1 MLDAK
6 TRQSLVRLA
15 HANPDLRQHLLP
27 LITSRVAMEFSSQK
41 ALDKYLEAH
50 PKADK
55 SNHKVKDSRAEGGGK
70 PRSNAT
76 YSKKHKIHLR
86 GISDAALDEFYES
99 PAGKAI
105 REYNLEVIAGE
116 DGVVD
121 AKALERAVK
130 VRDQYL
136 AVEKAKAKPKSERT
150 KAEDDALD
158 VCQAT
163 PACKGNMG
171 IARSSMP
178 QFLQISPKEAI
189 ASVPDKRYKELLERE
204 KSGKGLPE
212 NVSGD
217 EREAYYNRKNAEAAV
232 AAGADPNSELSV
244 FDDWVQKLKKSG
256 VKVTKP
262 KGGMRVGDLKATQSE
277 ISADAVLRNADKYL
291 RGQELT
297 GGVIYVSSD
306 GHILD
311 GHHRWAGLL
320 TADPNTK
327 IPVIK
332 LGLPMAELLE
342 KSFEHPG
349 VFRQDFRFDIVPE
362 DDPIDLAR
370 KPESTWQQKGGKWY
384 GKNSDGKAGGPFAS
398 QESAKNY
405 ASGKSNKSARWNS
418 YSIRGASLQEN
429 APMSD
434 TVLRTRLIR
443 LAHSRPDLR
452 PHILPLVAD
461 KAACWGGEAPVTARF
476 EEGVSADPTEN
487 MTQEDAAEWER
498 QNELHRD
505 NFTKGASDFGRGRI
519 YVTDRAIRES
529 FGNGVED
536 VLLVVDRGAKK
547 PFVAALQVLKT
558 HRAEL
563 ERMDSIYKIQK
574 FVDGK
579 VLALTGKTPQ
589 WHSYSMPD

>member
-1 MLDAK
+1 MLDAN

-15 HANPDLRQHLLP
+15 HANPDLRAHLLP
-27 LITSRVAMEFSSQK
+27 LITSRVAMEFRTQD

-55 SNHKVKDSRAEGGGK
+55 SKHKVKGEGGKGGGK
-70 PRSNAT
+70 APANST
-76 YSKKHKIHLR
+76 YSKKHKVHLR
-86 GISDAALDEFYES
+86 GISDAALDAFYES

-121 AKALERAVK
+121 AKALERAVR

-189 ASVPDKRYKELLERE
+189 ASVPDKRYKELMERE
-204 KSGKGLPE
+204 KSGKGLPD
-212 NVSGD
+212 NISGD
-217 EREAYYNRKNAEAAV
+217 EREAFYNRKNAEAAV
-232 AAGADPNSELSV
+232 AAGADPNSDLSV
-244 FDDWVQKLKKSG
+244 FDDWVRGLKKSG

-291 RGQELT
+291 RGQDLT

-362 DDPIDLAR
+362 DEPIDLAR
-370 KPESTWQQKGGKWY
+370 KPGSTWQQKGGKWY

-398 QESAKNY
+398 QESAKSY
-405 ASGKSNKSARWNS
+405 ASGKQNKSARWNS
-418 YSIRGASLQEN
+418 YSNRGASLQEN
-429 APMSD
+429 DPMSN
-434 TVLRTRLIR
+434 TALRTRLIR

-452 PHILPLVAD
+452 PHILPLVTD
-461 KAACWGGEAPVTARF
+461 KAACWDGETSVMARF
-476 EEGVSADPTEN
+476 EEGVSADPTVN
-487 MTQEDAAEWER
+487 MSQEDAAEWER

-505 NFTKGASDFGRGRI
+505 NFTKGASEFGRGRI
-519 YVTDRAIRES
+519 RVTERAIRED

-536 VLLVVDRGAKK
+536 IILLVDRGAKK
-547 PFVAALQVLKT
+547 PFAAALRVFQT
-558 HRAEL
+558 QRAEM
-563 ERMDSIYKIQK
+563 ERMDSPYKIRK
-574 FVDGK
+574 FVDDK